1 MLIGGIGALASSF
14 QPTITG
20 GDITIPS
27 GKDSYIGYEFPLL
40 GGGRA
45 SGSFEVVTG
54 GTVGVMV
61 MTDAQ
66 YRVFA
71 SGGSPP
77 DTLRSALGS
86 SGQFNVPLPGWDT
99 FHVVIVHDIGY
110 EATQQDVRILITV
123 SGIGPP
129 SYVIGG
135 IVALGLGI
143 LFIGLG
149 AWKERRDRRAP
160 RPTFTPMQPNVP
172 FYPPPSWGP
181 PPQPFVPPVQPPTPP
196 DQGPPGPPPG

>member
-1 MLIGGIGALASSF
+1 VLIGGIVGFASSF

-45 SGSFEVVTG
+45 TGSFEVVTG

-77 DTLRSALGS
+77 DTLQSRLGS

-99 FHVVIVHDIGY
+99 FHVVIIHDIGY
-110 EATQQDVRILITV
+110 QTTDQDVRILITV
-123 SGIGPP
+123 SGAGPP
-129 SYVIGG
+129 SLVIASV
-135 IVALGLGI
+135 VALGLGTG
-143 LFIGLG
+143 FIAIATWRYGRETLAPPRSAIYSPSWAPLRPSPAPPERPPKPPEGGAGLG
-149 AWKERRDRRAP
+149 G
-160 RPTFTPMQPNVP
+160 
-172 FYPPPSWGP
+172 SG
-181 PPQPFVPPVQPPTPP
+181 
-196 DQGPPGPPPG
+196 